1 MEIWSFFKCKGIHA
15 SSQNPTS
22 QKVGV
27 GSMVNPRSQVVGAQP
42 CISVPWIWT
51 FLVLVLRPAP
61 VQEKL
66 GVKRLPSLDEG
77 CMFLETVCYC
87 GSMIIDSEIFRRKWG
102 KAGNLWQVWG
112 LQWITA
118 LNTYIFTAGRE
129 RSLIACVRTSKVGIQ
144 ASKRHGFL
152 DAIWFSI
159 KASLSQNL
167 PIPLLVAKQTKA
179 EQWQSACM
187 IMHQAATF
195 ENVNLDAVA
204 QLGST

>member
-1 MEIWSFFKCKGIHA
+1 MGESRKPMTSMGITMDYSPEYLYIYIWQG
-15 SSQNPTS
+15 
-22 QKVGV
+22 
-27 GSMVNPRSQVVGAQP
+27 
-42 CISVPWIWT
+42 
-51 FLVLVLRPAP
+51 
-61 VQEKL
+61 EKL
-66 GVKRLPSLDEG
+66 DSLCEDIKG
-77 CMFLETVCYC
+77 W
-87 GSMIIDSEIFRRKWG
+87 DSS
-102 KAGNLWQVWG
+102 V
-112 LQWITA
+112 
-118 LNTYIFTAGRE
+118 
-129 RSLIACVRTSKVGIQ
+129 Q

-159 KASLSQNL
+159 KASLSQKL

>member
-1 MEIWSFFKCKGIHA
+1 M
-15 SSQNPTS
+15 
-22 QKVGV
+22 
-27 GSMVNPRSQVVGAQP
+27 NPRSQVVGAQP

-51 FLVLVLRPAP
+51 FLVLVLQPAP
-61 VQEKL
+61 AQEKL
-66 GVKRLPSLDEG
+66 GVKTLPSLNES
-77 CMFLETVCYC
+77 CMSWKQCVTVCQSLWLLILKYLGENC
-87 GSMIIDSEIFRRKWG
+87 KNWG

-118 LNTYIFTAGRE
+118 LNTYIFTAGRV
-129 RSLIACVRTSKVGIQ
+129 RSLIACVIRTSKVGIQ

-152 DAIWFSI
+152 DAILVF
-159 KASLSQNL
+159 LQGFPSQNL